1 VTRRAHR
8 SILPPRLQDGATIG
22 VVAPASP
29 VASPDRID
37 TGIHWL
43 ESRGFTV
50 VRGRHITDTDGYLAG
65 EDAVRAHDL
74 MQMFLRTD
82 IDAIMCTRGGYGTM
96 RILPLLDYAA
106 IRRHPKIIMGFSD
119 ITALS
124 LALHVRTGLLTFAGP
139 MVAAEMAGPPLAR
152 TEAVMWDVLFGRATK
167 LAARADGART
177 LVPGRAEGTLLG
189 GNLALVSAIAGTPF
203 EPTWDGAILFLE
215 DVGEPVYRIDR
226 MLCQLQLAGV
236 LGRIG
241 GAVLGR
247 FTGIPDAEPDRAL
260 ETVLDEYFRPLGI
273 PVLMDF
279 PFGHT
284 PDKMTLPLGARVVLD
299 TRSRSVLLP
308 YPYVR

>member
-1 VTRRAHR
+1 MPR
-8 SILPPRLQDGATIG
+8 ILLPPRLRKGATIG

-29 VASPDRID
+29 VASPERID
-37 TGIHWL
+37 AGIRWL
-43 ESRGFTV
+43 ESHGCAV

-65 EDAVRAHDL
+65 SDADRASDL
-74 MQMFLRTD
+74 MQMFMRSD
-82 IDAIMCTRGGYGTM
+82 IDAIMCTRGGYGAM

-106 IRRHPKIIMGFSD
+106 IRRHPKIFMGFSD

-152 TEAVMWDVLFGRATK
+152 TESVMWDVLSGRATK

-177 LVPGRAEGTLLG
+177 LVAGRAEGTLLG
-189 GNLALVSAIAGTPF
+189 GNLALVCSVMGTPF
-203 EPTWDGAILFLE
+203 EPVWDGAILFLE
-215 DVGEPVYRIDR
+215 DIGEPVYRIDR
-226 MLCQLQLAGV
+226 MLCQLRLAGV
-236 LGRIG
+236 LGRIT

-247 FTGIPDAEPDRAL
+247 FTGIPEAEPDRTL
-260 ETVLDEYFRPLGI
+260 ETVLGEYFRPLGI

-299 TRSRSVLLP
+299 TRSRSMLLP